1 MVKRHIQGVP
11 CKLLFLDDIFIGL
24 DISNRLPLLEIL
36 DTDFSNYQIF
46 ITTYDKPWYEF
57 MKSTYL
63 HDNPKWKSYEFYA
76 RRTGVGFEIPV
87 IHEIN
92 KPTHIQHYIDKAQGY
107 FDVGDNKAAGVYLRS
122 AFEFILKQYCHSK
135 KVPVG
140 FNSDVSK
147 MQSAD
152 FWNGVKKYK
161 LENIHTCL
169 LTPATQTEI
178 DFLLR
183 LVLNPLS
190 HHTINRHEVGSE
202 IQRALTAVATL
213 KAELGR

>member
-1 MVKRHIQGVP
+1 
-11 CKLLFLDDIFIGL
+11 
-24 DISNRLPLLEIL
+24 
-36 DTDFSNYQIF
+36 
-46 ITTYDKPWYEF
+46 

-76 RRTGVGFEIPV
+76 RRTGVGFEIPI

-92 KPTHIQHYIDKAQGY
+92 KPTHIQYYIDKAQDY
-107 FDVGDNKAAGVYLRS
+107 FNVGDNKAAGVYLRS

-161 LENIHTCL
+161 SENTRTCL
-169 LTPATQTEI
+169 LTPATESEI
-178 DFLLR
+178 DLLLR